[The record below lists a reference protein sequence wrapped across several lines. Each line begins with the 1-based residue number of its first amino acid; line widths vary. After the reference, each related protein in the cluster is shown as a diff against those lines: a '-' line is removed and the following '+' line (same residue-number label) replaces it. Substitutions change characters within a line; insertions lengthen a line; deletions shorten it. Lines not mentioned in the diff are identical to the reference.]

1 MTYSIDREVCQ
12 ILESFYDEG
21 IRYNADKNATIEEVH
36 SKNISKT
43 IILHCLEWGGGLS

>member
-21 IRYNADKNATIEEVH
+21 IRYNAV
-36 SKNISKT
+36 
-43 IILHCLEWGGGLS
+43 IIFDDGGRLDLWRGGLS